1 MKIMVC
7 MEWNLVV
14 DRIDA
19 NSKVQGEHILTP
31 IYFKSKKLFDKL
43 CYKIGFEENVRTYLC
58 HYADDGKGMP

>member
-1 MKIMVC
+1 MVC

-31 IYFKSKKLFDKL
+31 PIYFKSIKLFDKL
-43 CYKIGFEENVRTYLC
+43 CYKIGIEENVRTYLF
-58 HYADDGKGMP
+58 HYPDDGKAMP